1 MNLQPQDRNQEI
13 FPQFKNGR
21 VINIDEK
28 PANEWYQPF
37 DGNKPNNAFQE
48 QALYGIQN
56 KSLLNQVF
64 FSKANV
70 KLVHDMLRYN
80 VYLKSDKKYIIGPQ
94 SNIDLEITMRSTLLQ
109 HGRFLPYKITEQV
122 EELNHMV
129 VNQLVP
135 RILSQIQQYLGFLW
149 DIEHNP
155 VPLEL
160 PKSMSN
166 KGTRLLRSVTTT
178 F

>member
-94 SNIDLEITMRSTLLQ
+94 SNIDLEIAMRSIYLQ
-109 HGRFLPYKITEQV
+109 ESRNLPFKITEQV
-122 EELNHMV
+122 KELNHMV
-129 VNQLVP
+129 VNNLVP
-135 RILSQIQQYLGFLW
+135 RVLSELQQYLGYLHRVETLPTP
-149 DIEHNP
+149 IS
-155 VPLEL
+155 L
-160 PKSMSN
+160 PKNLSS